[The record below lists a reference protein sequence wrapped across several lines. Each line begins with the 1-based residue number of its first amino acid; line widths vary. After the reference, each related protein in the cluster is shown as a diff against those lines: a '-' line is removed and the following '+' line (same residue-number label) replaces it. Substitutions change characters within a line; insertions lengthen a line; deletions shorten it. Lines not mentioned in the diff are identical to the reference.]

1 MNIVFLDAL
10 TMGDMP
16 ELESF
21 NELGTYTQY
30 AETNADQRLERCL
43 PADIIIT
50 NKVKIDAAL
59 LEQLPSLKLI
69 CVAATGTNN
78 IDLEKAVALNIPVKN
93 VKGYSTN
100 SVAQL
105 TFGFIIEL
113 FNRISYYDTYVKE
126 EIYSSQKLFTHIGPG
141 LEEIAGKTIGIIGMG
156 DIGKAVAKI
165 ATAFDMHVQYYS
177 TSGNNTNAGYTSV
190 SLEVLLSTSDI
201 VSIHAPFNIQ
211 TSQLIGFKE
220 LARMKSSAILINVG
234 RGGIVVEADLVQA
247 LEEKRIH
254 AAALDVFEQEPLPL
268 HSPLLQMQDHGQLI
282 LTPHIAWA
290 SKQARITL
298 LKGIRE
304 NIEEL
309 TGTRL

>member
-16 ELESF
+16 ELERF
-21 NELGTYTQY
+21 NEIGTYTQY
-30 AETNADQRLERCL
+30 AETNSEQRLERCL
-43 PADIIIT
+43 PAEIIIT

-59 LEQLPSLKLI
+59 MEKMPNLKLI

-78 IDLEKAVALNIPVKN
+78 IDLVKAAALNIPVKN

-126 EIYSSQKLFTHIGPG
+126 ELYSSQKLFTHIGPG

-165 ATAFDMHVQYYS
+165 ATAFNMQVQYYS
-177 TSGNNTNAGYTSV
+177 TSGKNTDAGYESV
-190 SLEVLLSTSDI
+190 SLEVLLSTSDV
-201 VSIHAPFNIQ
+201 VSIHAPYNTK
-211 TSQLIGFKE
+211 TSQLIGAKQ
-220 LARMKSSAILINVG
+220 LAMMKSSAILINVG

-247 LEEKRIH
+247 LEGKKIY

-268 HSPLLQMQDHGQLI
+268 HSPLLQLQNHGQLI

-298 LKGIRE
+298 LKGIQI
-304 NIEEL
+304 NIKQFIY
-309 TGTRL
+309 

>member
-16 ELESF
+16 ELENF
-21 NELGTYTQY
+21 NKLGTYIQY
-30 AETNADQRLERCL
+30 PETNPEQRLYRCVD
-43 PADIIIT
+43 ADIIIT

-59 LEQLPSLKLI
+59 MEQLPKLKLI

-78 IDLEKAVALNIPVKN
+78 IDLEKAAALNISVKN

-113 FNRISYYDTYVKE
+113 FNRISFYDMYVKE
-126 EIYSSQKLFTHIGPG
+126 EMYSSQKLFTHIGPG

-156 DIGKAVAKI
+156 DIGNAVAKI
-165 ATAFDMHVQYYS
+165 ATAFNMQVQYYS
-177 TSGNNTNAGYTSV
+177 TSGKNTDAGYPSV
-190 SLEVLLSTSDI
+190 SLEALLKTSDV
-201 VSIHAPFNIQ
+201 VSIHAPLNPQ
-211 TSQLIGFKE
+211 TSALIGAKQF
-220 LARMKSSAILINVG
+220 AMMKSDAILINVG
-234 RGGIVVEADLVQA
+234 RGGIVVEADLVEA
-247 LEEKRIH
+247 LEEKKIY

-268 HSPLLQMQDHGQLI
+268 HSPLLHLQDHGQLI

-290 SKQARITL
+290 SRQARLTL
-298 LKGIRE
+298 LQGIQN
-304 NIEEL
+304 NIKQFIS
-309 TGTRL
+309 

>member
-30 AETNADQRLERCL
+30 AETSAEQRVERCTNADV
-43 PADIIIT
+43 IIT

-59 LEQLPSLKLI
+59 MEQLPKLKLI

-78 IDLEKAVALNIPVKN
+78 IDLEKATALNISVKN

-113 FNRISYYDTYVKE
+113 YNRISFYDMYVKE
-126 EIYSSQKLFTHIGPG
+126 EMYSSQKLFTHIGPG

-165 ATAFDMHVQYYS
+165 ATAFNMNVQYYS
-177 TSGNNTNAGYTSV
+177 TSGKNTDAGYSSV
-190 SLEVLLSTSDI
+190 SLEALLKTSDV
-201 VSIHAPFNIQ
+201 VSIHAPFNPQ
-211 TSQLIGFKE
+211 TSALIGAKQ
-220 LARMKSSAILINVG
+220 LAMMKSDAILINVG

-247 LEEKRIH
+247 LEEKKIY

-268 HSPLLQMQDHGQLI
+268 HSPLLQLQDQGQLI

-290 SKQARITL
+290 SKQARLTL
-298 LKGIRE
+298 LQGIQN
-304 NIEEL
+304 NIKQFL
-309 TGTRL
+309 S

>member
-21 NELGTYTQY
+21 NELGTYMQY
-30 AETNADQRLERCL
+30 AETSMAQRLDRCL

-59 LEQLPSLKLI
+59 LEQLPNLKLI
-69 CVAATGTNN
+69 CVAATGMNN
-78 IDLEKAVALNIPVKN
+78 IDLDKAAELHIPVKN

-113 FNRISYYDTYVKE
+113 FNRISYYDIYVKE
-126 EIYSSQKLFTHIGPG
+126 EFYSSQKLFTHIGPG

-165 ATAFDMHVQYYS
+165 AGAFNMNIQYYS
-177 TSGNNTNAGYTSV
+177 TSGKNTDAGYKSV
-190 SLEVLLSTSDI
+190 SLEELLRTSDI
-201 VSIHAPFNIQ
+201 VSIHAPFNRQ
-211 TSQLIGFKE
+211 TNALIGAKQFKW
-220 LARMKSSAILINVG
+220 MKPSAILINVG
-234 RGGIVVEADLVQA
+234 RGGIVVESDLVEA
-247 LEEKRIH
+247 LQENKIH
-254 AAALDVFEQEPLPL
+254 AAALDVFEQEPLPID
-268 HSPLLQMQDHGQLI
+268 SPLLNLQDHGKLI

-298 LKGIRE
+298 LEGIKN
-304 NIEEL
+304 NIKQSFV
-309 TGTRL
+309 

>member
-16 ELESF
+16 ELDSF

-30 AETNADQRLERCL
+30 AETSSEQRLERCL
-43 PADIIIT
+43 LADIIIT

-59 LEQLPSLKLI
+59 MEQLPNLKLI

-78 IDLEKAVALNIPVKN
+78 IDLNKATTLNIPVKN

-113 FNRISYYDTYVKE
+113 YNRISFYDMYVKE
-126 EIYSSQKLFTHIGPG
+126 EMYSSQKLFTHIGPG
-141 LEEIAGKTIGIIGMG
+141 LEEVSGKTIGIIGMG

-165 ATAFDMHVQYYS
+165 ATAFNMNVQYYS
-177 TSGNNTNAGYTSV
+177 TSGKNTDAGYSSV
-190 SLEVLLSTSDI
+190 SLEVLLKTSDI
-201 VSIHAPFNIQ
+201 VSIHAPFNPQ
-211 TSQLIGFKE
+211 TSALIGSKQ
-220 LARMKSSAILINVG
+220 LAMMKPTAILINVG
-234 RGGIVVEADLVQA
+234 RGGIVVESDLVAA
-247 LEEKRIH
+247 LEEKKIY

-268 HSPLLQMQDHGQLI
+268 HSPLLQLQDHGQLI

-298 LKGIRE
+298 LEGIKN
-304 NIEEL
+304 NIKQSL
-309 TGTRL
+309 Q

>member
-16 ELESF
+16 ELEGF
-21 NELGTYTQY
+21 HTLGSYTQY
-30 AETNADQRLERCL
+30 AETSPEERLERCL

-50 NKVKIDAAL
+50 NKVKIDSAL
-59 LEQLPSLKLI
+59 MEKLPKLKLI

-78 IDLEKAVALNIPVKN
+78 IDLDKAAALNIMVKN

-113 FNRISYYDTYVKE
+113 FNRITFYDTYVKE
-126 EIYSSQKLFTHIGPG
+126 EMYSSQKLFTHIGPG

-165 ATAFDMHVQYYS
+165 ATAFNMKVQYYS
-177 TSGNNTNAGYTSV
+177 TSGKNTDAGYSSV
-190 SLEVLLSTSDI
+190 SLEVLLKTSDV
-201 VSIHAPFNIQ
+201 VSIHASFNPQ
-211 TSQLIGFKE
+211 TSQLIGAKQ
-220 LARMKSSAILINVG
+220 LAMMKPEAILINVG
-234 RGGIVVEADLVQA
+234 RGGIVVEADLVEA
-247 LEEKRIH
+247 LQEKKIY

-268 HSPLLQMQDHGQLI
+268 HSPLLQLQDHGQLI

-298 LKGIRE
+298 LQGIQN
-304 NIEEL
+304 NIKQFVS
-309 TGTRL
+309 

>member
-16 ELESF
+16 ELQSLE
-21 NELGTYTQY
+21 ELGNYIEY
-30 AETNADQRLERCL
+30 PETTAAQRLERCL
-43 PADIIIT
+43 SADVIIT

-59 LEQLPSLKLI
+59 MEQLPNLKLI

-78 IDLEKAVALNIPVKN
+78 IDLDKAASLNIPVKN

-113 FNRISYYDTYVKE
+113 FNRISYYDIYVKE
-126 EIYSSQKLFTHIGPG
+126 EFYSSQKLFTHIGPG

-165 ATAFDMHVQYYS
+165 ATAFNMQVQYYS
-177 TSGNNTNAGYTSV
+177 TSAKNTDAGYPSV
-190 SLEVLLSTSDI
+190 SLNELLKTSDV
-201 VSIHAPFNIQ
+201 VSIHAPLNPQ
-211 TSQLIGFKE
+211 TNALIGAKQFA
-220 LARMKSSAILINVG
+220 LMKPNATLINVG
-234 RGGIVVEADLVQA
+234 RGGIVVESDLVEA
-247 LEEKRIH
+247 LEENKIY
-254 AAALDVFEQEPLPL
+254 AAALDVFEQEPLPIN
-268 HSPLLQMQDHGQLI
+268 SPLLNLQDHGKLI

-298 LKGIRE
+298 LEGIKN
-304 NIEEL
+304 NIRKQFE
-309 TGTRL
+309 

>member
-16 ELESF
+16 ELERF
-21 NELGTYTQY
+21 NGFGVYTQY
-30 AETNADQRLERCL
+30 AETAPDERLERCL
-43 PADIIIT
+43 ESDIIIT

-59 LEQLPSLKLI
+59 LELLPNLKLI

-78 IDLEKAVALNIPVKN
+78 IDLEKAAALNIPVKN

-113 FNRISYYDTYVKE
+113 YNRISFYDTYVKE
-126 EIYSSQKLFTHIGPG
+126 EMYSSQQLFTHIGPG

-165 ATAFDMHVQYYS
+165 AAAFNMQVQYYS
-177 TSGNNTNAGYTSV
+177 TSGKNTDAGYPSV
-190 SLEVLLSTSDI
+190 SLEVLLKTSDV
-201 VSIHAPFNIQ
+201 VSIHAPFNPQ
-211 TSQLIGFKE
+211 TSQLIGAKQ
-220 LARMKSSAILINVG
+220 LAMMKSDAVLINVG

-247 LEEKRIH
+247 LEEKKIY

-268 HSPLLQMQDHGQLI
+268 HSPLLQLQDHGQLI

-290 SKQARITL
+290 SKQARLTL
-298 LKGIRE
+298 LQGIE
-304 NIEEL
+304 HNIKQFIS
-309 TGTRL
+309 

>member
-1 MNIVFLDAL
+1 MNIVFLDAR

-16 ELESF
+16 ELERFS
-21 NELGTYTQY
+21 ELGTYTQY
-30 AETNADQRLERCL
+30 EETSPEQRLERCAG
-43 PADIIIT
+43 ADVIIT

-59 LEQLPSLKLI
+59 LEQLTDLKLI

-78 IDLEKAVALNIPVKN
+78 IDLEKAAALNIAVKN

-113 FNRISYYDTYVKE
+113 YNRISFYDMYVKE
-126 EIYSSQKLFTHIGPG
+126 EMYSSQKLFTHIGPG

-165 ATAFDMHVQYYS
+165 AVAFNMQVQYYS
-177 TSGNNTNAGYTSV
+177 TSGKNTDTGYSSV
-190 SLEVLLSTSDI
+190 SLETLLKTSDV
-201 VSIHAPFNIQ
+201 VSIHAPLNPQ
-211 TSQLIGFKE
+211 TSQLIGSNQ
-220 LARMKSSAILINVG
+220 LGMMKPEAILINVG
-234 RGGIVVEADLVQA
+234 RGGIVVEADLVKA
-247 LEEKRIH
+247 LEEKKIY

-268 HSPLLQMQDHGQLI
+268 HSPLLQLQDHDQLI

-290 SKQARITL
+290 SRQARITL
-298 LKGIRE
+298 LEGIRN
-304 NIEEL
+304 NI
-309 TGTRL
+309 RQFIS

>member
-10 TMGDMP
+10 TMGDMT

-30 AETNADQRLERCL
+30 AETNTDQRLERCL
-43 PADIIIT
+43 LADIIIT
-50 NKVKIDAAL
+50 NKVKIDADL
-59 LEQLPSLKLI
+59 LEKLPNLKLI

-78 IDLEKAVALNIPVKN
+78 IDLENAAALNIPVKN

-126 EIYSSQKLFTHIGPG
+126 EMYSSQKLFTHIGPG

-165 ATAFDMHVQYYS
+165 ATAFNMHIQYYS
-177 TSGNNTNAGYTSV
+177 TSGNNTDAGYTSV
-190 SLEVLLSTSDI
+190 SLEVLLRTSDV
-201 VSIHAPFNIQ
+201 VSIHAPFNPQ
-211 TSQLIGFKE
+211 TSQLIGAKQF
-220 LARMKSSAILINVG
+220 AMMKSSAILINVG

-247 LEEKRIH
+247 LEEKKIY

-268 HSPLLQMQDHGQLI
+268 HSPLLYLQDHGQLI

-298 LKGIRE
+298 LKEIQI
-304 NIEEL
+304 NIKQFIY
-309 TGTRL
+309 

>member
-16 ELESF
+16 ELQSF
-21 NELGTYTQY
+21 SELGAYTQY
-30 AETNADQRLERCL
+30 AETSTAQRLERCL
-43 PADIIIT
+43 PADVIIT

-59 LEQLPSLKLI
+59 MDQLPNLKLI

-78 IDLEKAVALNIPVKN
+78 IDLDKAIALNIPVKN

-126 EIYSSQKLFTHIGPG
+126 ELYSSQNLFTHIGPG

-165 ATAFDMHVQYYS
+165 AGAFNMHVQYYS
-177 TSGNNTNAGYTSV
+177 TSGKNTGAGYKSV
-190 SLEVLLSTSDI
+190 SLEELLKTSDV
-201 VSIHAPFNIQ
+201 VSIHAPFNPQ
-211 TSQLIGFKE
+211 TSQLIGAKQ
-220 LARMKSSAILINVG
+220 LAMMKPDAVLINVG
-234 RGGIVVEADLVQA
+234 RGGIVVEADLVQV
-247 LEEKRIH
+247 LEEKKIY

-268 HSPLLQMQDHGQLI
+268 HSPLLQLQDHGQVI

-298 LKGIRE
+298 VKGIQS
-304 NIEEL
+304 NIKQFL
-309 TGTRL
+309 S

>member
-21 NELGTYTQY
+21 HALGAYTQY
-30 AETNADQRLERCL
+30 AETSLDERLERCL
-43 PADIIIT
+43 PADIIVT
-50 NKVKIDAAL
+50 NKVKIDAVL
-59 LEQLPSLKLI
+59 MEKLPKLKLI

-78 IDLEKAVALNIPVKN
+78 IDLDKAAALNIPVKN

-113 FNRISYYDTYVKE
+113 FNRITFYDTYVKE
-126 EIYSSQKLFTHIGPG
+126 EMYSSQKLFTHIGPG

-165 ATAFDMHVQYYS
+165 ATAFNMQVQYYS
-177 TSGNNTNAGYTSV
+177 TSGKNTDAGYACV
-190 SLEVLLSTSDI
+190 SLDTLLKTSDV
-201 VSIHAPFNIQ
+201 VSIHAPFNAQ
-211 TSQLIGFKE
+211 TSQLIGAKQ
-220 LARMKSSAILINVG
+220 LAMMKPEAILINVG
-234 RGGIVVEADLVQA
+234 RGGIVVETDLVEA
-247 LEEKRIH
+247 LQEKKIH

-268 HSPLLQMQDHGQLI
+268 HSPLLQLQDHGQLI

-290 SKQARITL
+290 SRQARITL
-298 LKGIRE
+298 LQGIQN
-304 NIEEL
+304 NIKQFVS
-309 TGTRL
+309 